1 MSKEFDSEGGGDV
14 WVVVDLERRV
24 HYSQGPQRSDEC
36 AVAIAA
42 SLVHLALVEGHSV
55 GLIACGDHEHLLPL
69 GSGIKQMSRAL
80 ETLTLSKTEGDSPL
94 ATVLAGNA
102 GRFGSSVS
110 LLVITSSTAIE
121 WPSILREL
129 RYHGGNIAVVLV
141 DPASFGGEQSH
152 CEVAAELITAGIP
165 AYIVRSADPLPS
177 ALSRPIGLNE
187 LPSLGQYDEPE
198 QMLASGPR

>member
-1 MSKEFDSEGGGDV
+1 M

-24 HYSQGPQRSDEC
+24 HYSQGTQRSDEC

-42 SLVHLALVEGHSV
+42 SLVHLALVEGHSA
-55 GLIACGDHEHLLPL
+55 GLIAYGNHEYLLPL

-80 ETLTLSKTEGDSPL
+80 ETLTLSKTEGDTPL
-94 ATVLAGNA
+94 ATVLAENEE
-102 GRFGSSVS
+102 RFGSSVS
-110 LLVITSSTAIE
+110 LLVVTSSTATE

-129 RYHGGNIAVVLV
+129 RYHGINIAVVLV
-141 DPASFGGEQSH
+141 DPSSFGGEQSH

-165 AYIVRSADPLPS
+165 AYMVHSADPLPS
-177 ALSRPIGLNE
+177 ALSRPISLSD
-187 LPSLGQYDEPE
+187 LPPLGQYGEPE